1 MVYEKHIA
9 LEKDKGVEKN
19 VTSENA
25 HVASERREVIS
36 SAKSSVQ
43 LQLRQEIKSEVQ
55 SQLSD
60 VMYRFSTELS
70 VIDKQM
76 REIKETITTYH
87 RSTKG

>member
-1 MVYEKHIA
+1 MKDEALETDAALQKDEALEGVHIA
-9 LEKDKGVEKN
+9 LQK
-19 VTSENA
+19 
-25 HVASERREVIS
+25 REVIS

-70 VIDKQM
+70 GIDKQIG
-76 REIKETITTYH
+76 EIKETITAYH
-87 RSTKG
+87 RKKTG